1 MININPSDTPFQDD
15 EKETIIDTAAIAAH
29 FAARKRLRRKLDI
42 IRLDAKAQGNDQLKA
57 DINEC
62 LALLDIMEK

>member
-1 MININPSDTPFQDD
+1 MTEEN
-15 EKETIIDTAAIAAH
+15 ETIIDTAAIADH

-42 IRLDAKAQGNDQLKA
+42 IRLDAKSRGNDQLKA

-62 LALLDIMEK
+62 IALLDIMEKAND